1 MNEPKVDDDN
11 LSERLLN
18 PHMEDAMMAGEIIVD
33 PLQAGRG
40 MRGENQTPQY
50 RDTPFALGFI
60 AQLFVVTF
68 LAIFWGFGSLRQ
80 KETNSD
86 TQETETVSLW
96 GFFILLILVSSA
108 SIGIAAA
115 ALDFMT
121 NHAEQLIQASLVV
134 SCVTLGA
141 VVVLLFANGA
151 SGFGFC
157 WMFVLICTALYAYS
171 VQRRIP
177 FASTN
182 LKTALSAIQTNYG
195 VCVLAYIVAAAAN
208 VWVVLWILAFLGV
221 AFRSS
226 ACADGSCDMH
236 MNPLV
241 FLLMLL
247 SYYWTS
253 QVLQVSWT
261 VPFFDYI
268 TDTLLHN
275 NTFVL

>member
-1 MNEPKVDDDN
+1 
-11 LSERLLN
+11 
-18 PHMEDAMMAGEIIVD
+18 
-33 PLQAGRG
+33 
-40 MRGENQTPQY
+40 
-50 RDTPFALGFI
+50 
-60 AQLFVVTF
+60 
-68 LAIFWGFGSLRQ
+68 
-80 KETNSD
+80 
-86 TQETETVSLW
+86 
-96 GFFILLILVSSA
+96 LLILVSSA

-141 VVVLLFANGA
+141 VVVLLFSNG
-151 SGFGFC
+151 SPSFGFC
-157 WMFVLICTALYAYS
+157 WLFVLICTVLYAYS

-182 LKTALSAIQTNYG
+182 LKTALSAVQTNYG
-195 VCVLAYIVAAAAN
+195 VCVLAYIVAAVAN

-236 MNPLV
+236 MNHV
-241 FLLMLL
+241 GFLLMLL

-253 QVLQVSWT
+253 QVLQVRRAM
-261 VPFFDYI
+261 PFSYI
-268 TDTLLHN
+268 LHMA
-275 NTFVL
+275 LAH

>member
-151 SGFGFC
+151 PGFGFC

-236 MNPLV
+236 MNPVV

-268 TDTLLHN
+268 THTL
-275 NTFVL
+275 TQ